1 MTVTNRRVVVTGLGI
16 VSPIGNTVD
25 TYWESLLAGRSGI
38 GRITRFDPTD
48 YRTQIAGEVKDF
60 DATLYM
66 EKKDTRR
73 TDLFVQYALA
83 AASQAIK
90 ASGLDMAT
98 EDATRIGSIVGS
110 GIGGIQT
117 FEEQTAIMLEKGPN
131 RVSPFFIPMMIA
143 NMASGQV
150 SIHFGLKGPNVTTVS
165 ACASGAHAIGEA
177 FQAVRTGQ
185 ADVMVTGGTEATI
198 TPMTVAG
205 FCAMKAMSTRNHEP
219 TRASRPFD
227 RDRDGFVMGEGAG
240 FLVLEEFERATARG
254 AKILA
259 EMVGYGSTSDA
270 HHITAPAPNGEGA
283 ARAMRMALADGGLTP
298 TEIGYINAHGTST
311 DLNDK
316 EETAAVKTVF
326 AEHAYKLALAS
337 TKSMTGHLLGA
348 AGGIEAVAAVLALM
362 NQMLPPTINYENPD
376 PDCDLDCVPNVARPA
391 AIQAALSNS
400 LGFGGHNV
408 ALALRVAP
416 HLQRGAV

>member
-131 RVSPFFIPMMIA
+131 RVSP
-143 NMASGQV
+143 V
-150 SIHFGLKGPNVTTVS
+150 SYTHLTL
-165 ACASGAHAIGEA
+165 
-177 FQAVRTGQ
+177 
-185 ADVMVTGGTEATI
+185 
-198 TPMTVAG
+198 
-205 FCAMKAMSTRNHEP
+205 P
-219 TRASRPFD
+219 TNRE
-227 RDRDGFVMGEGAG
+227 V
-240 FLVLEEFERATARG
+240 
-254 AKILA
+254 
-259 EMVGYGSTSDA
+259 
-270 HHITAPAPNGEGA
+270 
-283 ARAMRMALADGGLTP
+283 
-298 TEIGYINAHGTST
+298 
-311 DLNDK
+311 
-316 EETAAVKTVF
+316 
-326 AEHAYKLALAS
+326 
-337 TKSMTGHLLGA
+337 
-348 AGGIEAVAAVLALM
+348 
-362 NQMLPPTINYENPD
+362 
-376 PDCDLDCVPNVARPA
+376 
-391 AIQAALSNS
+391 
-400 LGFGGHNV
+400 
-408 ALALRVAP
+408 
-416 HLQRGAV
+416 

>member
-25 TYWESLLAGRSGI
+25 TFWASLLAGRSGI

-48 YRTQIAGEVKDF
+48 YRTQIAGEVKEF

-227 RDRDGFVMGEGAG
+227 KDRDGFVMGEGAG
-240 FLVLEEFERATARG
+240 FLVLEELERARARG
-254 AKILA
+254 ATILA

-283 ARAMRMALADGGLTP
+283 ARAMRMALADGGLLP
-298 TEIGYINAHGTST
+298 TEVGYINAHGTST

-316 EETAAVKTVF
+316 EETAAVKSVF
-326 AEHAYKLALAS
+326 GEHAYKLALAS

-348 AGGIEAVAAVLALM
+348 AGGIEAVASVLALV
-362 NQMLPPTINYENPD
+362 NQILPPTINYETPD
-376 PDCDLDCVPNVARPA
+376 PDCDLDCVPNEARRA
-391 AIQAALSNS
+391 TIQAALSNS

-416 HLQRGAV
+416 HQQRGAV

>member
-1 MTVTNRRVVVTGLGI
+1 MTMMKRRVVVTGLGVI
-16 VSPIGNTVD
+16 SPVGNTVD
-25 TYWESLLAGRSGI
+25 EYWASLCSGKSGI

-48 YRTQIAGEVKDF
+48 FRTQIAGEVKSF
-60 DATLYM
+60 DASLYM
-66 EKKDTRR
+66 DKKEARR
-73 TDLFVQYALA
+73 TDLFVQYAIA
-83 AASQAIK
+83 AAAQAFRS
-90 ASGLDMAT
+90 SGLRSEI
-98 EDATRIGSIVGS
+98 EDATRMGVIVGS

-117 FEEQTAIMLEKGPN
+117 FEEQTALMLEKGPG

-150 SIHFGLKGPNVTTVS
+150 SIHLGLKGPNVTTVS

-177 FQAVRTGQ
+177 FQAVAMGQ
-185 ADVMVTGGTEATI
+185 ADVMITGGTEATV

-219 TRASRPFD
+219 DRASRPFD

-240 FLVLEEFERATARG
+240 FLVLEEYERAVARG
-254 AKILA
+254 ARILA
-259 EMVGYGSTSDA
+259 EMVGYGTTSDA

-283 ARAMRMALADGGLTP
+283 ARAMAMALREAGLPP
-298 TEIGYINAHGTST
+298 TAIGYINAHGTST

-326 AEHAYKLALAS
+326 GEHAYRLALQS

-348 AGGIEAVAAVLALM
+348 AGGIEAVATVLVLT
-362 NQMLPPTINYENPD
+362 NQMFPPTINYETPD
-376 PDCDLDCVPNVARPA
+376 PDCDLDCVPNEARPA
-391 AIQAALSNS
+391 RVEAALSNS

-408 ALALRVAP
+408 SLAMRVAP
-416 HLQRGAV
+416 ELQRGQA

>member
-1 MTVTNRRVVVTGLGI
+1 
-16 VSPIGNTVD
+16 
-25 TYWESLLAGRSGI
+25 
-38 GRITRFDPTD
+38 
-48 YRTQIAGEVKDF
+48 
-60 DATLYM
+60 
-66 EKKDTRR
+66 
-73 TDLFVQYALA
+73 
-83 AASQAIK
+83 
-90 ASGLDMAT
+90 
-98 EDATRIGSIVGS
+98 
-110 GIGGIQT
+110 
-117 FEEQTAIMLEKGPN
+117 
-131 RVSPFFIPMMIA
+131 
-143 NMASGQV
+143 
-150 SIHFGLKGPNVTTVS
+150 
-165 ACASGAHAIGEA
+165 
-177 FQAVRTGQ
+177 
-185 ADVMVTGGTEATI
+185 
-198 TPMTVAG
+198 
-205 FCAMKAMSTRNHEP
+205 
-219 TRASRPFD
+219 
-227 RDRDGFVMGEGAG
+227 
-240 FLVLEEFERATARG
+240 
-254 AKILA
+254 
-259 EMVGYGSTSDA
+259 MVGYGSTSDA
-270 HHITAPAPNGEGA
+270 HHSTAPAPNGEGA

-326 AEHAYKLALAS
+326 AEHAYQLALAS

>member
-1 MTVTNRRVVVTGLGI
+1 MTMMKRRVVVTGLGI
-16 VSPIGNTVD
+16 ISPVGNTVD
-25 TYWESLLAGRSGI
+25 EYWASLCSGKSGI

-48 YRTQIAGEVKDF
+48 FRTQIAGEVKGF
-60 DATLYM
+60 DASLYM
-66 EKKDTRR
+66 DKKEARR
-73 TDLFVQYALA
+73 TDLFVQYAIA
-83 AASQAIK
+83 AATQAFK
-90 ASGLDMAT
+90 SSGLDPKV
-98 EDATRIGSIVGS
+98 EDSTRMGVIVGS

-117 FEEQTAIMLEKGPN
+117 FEEQTALMLEKGPG

-150 SIHFGLKGPNVTTVS
+150 SIHLGLKGPNVTTVS

-177 FQAVRTGQ
+177 FQAVSMGQ
-185 ADVMVTGGTEATI
+185 ADIMVTGGTEATV

-205 FCAMKAMSTRNHEP
+205 FCAMKAMSTRNSEP
-219 TRASRPFD
+219 ERASRPFD

-240 FLVLEEFERATARG
+240 FLVLEEYERARARG
-254 AKILA
+254 ATIIA

-283 ARAMRMALADGGLTP
+283 ARAMAMALEEAGLAPATV
-298 TEIGYINAHGTST
+298 GYINAHGTST

-326 AEHAYKLALAS
+326 GEHAYRLALQS

-348 AGGIEAVAAVLALM
+348 AGGIEAVATVLALK
-362 NQMLPPTINYENPD
+362 NQMLPPTINYETPD
-376 PDCDLDCVPNVARPA
+376 PDCDLDCVPNEARPA
-391 AIQAALSNS
+391 QFEAALSNS

-408 ALALRVAP
+408 SLALRVAP
-416 HLQRGAV
+416 ELQRGRV